1 MVLTLLHTF
10 FVSIIILTVTD
21 VTDRFAGGD
30 VMRSKNTQLKREIY
44 EFVNEFK
51 RENGKSPTL
60 REVAAVMNVSRTTI
74 YRYLTEMNDKGELIY
89 DGSRIDTKE
98 VNYENTRLSSAMI
111 VGSIPC
117 GEATVEEEYVEGYI
131 NLPESM
137 FGKGEFYILRAKG
150 DSMED
155 AGICEK
161 DLVVIRKQD
170 TAEVGDIVVALIDES
185 ENTLKRFGGFN
196 KDGQAILEYMNSAVY
211 PGKVILVPSLMVQG
225 VAKHVIKAL
234 SKS

>member
-1 MVLTLLHTF
+1 
-10 FVSIIILTVTD
+10 
-21 VTDRFAGGD
+21 
-30 VMRSKNTQLKREIY
+30 MRSKNTQLKREIY

-60 REVAAVMNVSRTTI
+60 REVAAAMDVSRTTI

-89 DGSRIDTKE
+89 DGNRIETKE
-98 VNYENTRLSSAMI
+98 VNSENTRLSFAMI

-117 GEATVEEEYVEGYI
+117 GEATVEEEYVEDYV

-155 AGICEK
+155 AGIFEK

-196 KDGQAILEYMNSAVY
+196 KEGQAILEYMNDTVY
-211 PGKVILVPSLMVQG
+211 PGKVILVPSLTVQG